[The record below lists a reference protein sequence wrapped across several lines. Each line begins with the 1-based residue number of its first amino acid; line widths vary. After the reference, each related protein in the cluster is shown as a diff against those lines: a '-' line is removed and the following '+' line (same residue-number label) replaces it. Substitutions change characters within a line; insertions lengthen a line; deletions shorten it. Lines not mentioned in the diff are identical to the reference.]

1 MSMLLIRSTKTERVK
16 RYETKYASKYAAFF
30 GDQVREQVRASSVR
44 PSSPNSRGTR
54 PSTGKY
60 AASSQK
66 QVHERP
72 PLGGGVR
79 TSTPYSIREND
90 RNRPETESGELE
102 NYAPAQS
109 AELRQTNPCARGTLN
124 LNTTRGVNTMR
135 STITTT
141 EMGPAQA
148 IISHIVRQATTFA
161 STATRPAPHA
171 CGRVHRTHRTLASC
185 RWPRAEW
192 VMGEGP
198 HALLSHCGRGL
209 TVALYVTQADAESAL
224 AFLDRGRCGHA
235 CNGSAWHE
243 LVNLPDHPAE
253 ASARRCAS

>member
-1 MSMLLIRSTKTERVK
+1 MSILLIRSTKTERVK
-16 RYETKYASKYAAFF
+16 QYETKYASKYAAFF
-30 GDQVREQVRASSVR
+30 GDQVREQVRTSSVR

-60 AASSQK
+60 AAFSQK

-90 RNRPETESGELE
+90 RNRPETESGEVW

-109 AELRQTNPCARGTLN
+109 AEPRQAIPYARGTLN
-124 LNTTRGVNTMR
+124 TTRGANTMR
-135 STITTT
+135 STITTA
-141 EMGPAQA
+141 EMDPARA
-148 IISHIVRQATTFA
+148 IISLLVCRATTFA
-161 STATRPAPHA
+161 STATRPAPHT

-209 TVALYVTQADAESAL
+209 TVALYVTEADAETAL
-224 AFLDRGRCGHA
+224 AFLDRARCGHA

-253 ASARRCAS
+253 ASAWRRAS